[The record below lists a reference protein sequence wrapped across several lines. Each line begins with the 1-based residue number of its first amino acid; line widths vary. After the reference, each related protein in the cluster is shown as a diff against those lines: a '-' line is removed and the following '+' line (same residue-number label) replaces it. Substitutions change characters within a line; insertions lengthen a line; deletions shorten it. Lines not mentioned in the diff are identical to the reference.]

1 MDEEWE
7 DYQWALQQY
16 ERQRRKDQ
24 ATADAPLTIG
34 VDLGT
39 IYLKLSSLSASD
51 KADLIPTIQGD
62 RYRFTGILVDKSVDG
77 DEDIFTVGRPAMEKF
92 FYSNSSSSAS
102 VASKVVLPYQEL
114 QKESSDQAKKM
125 VQQVVLPTVG
135 EALERM
141 ATNVSRDQE
150 QKGKGKTNIRTVLT
164 LPPMVYNQN
173 RETMFHQNYHDQ
185 SHHTITVPDP
195 VAAIWGAQS
204 VNLLPTPTSKEETA
218 KACTMVVDVGGLA
231 STISIVRKDQ
241 VIGTVSLNNIGGESY
256 VQQLSERIVKE
267 AADASLL
274 NDPTSLALIHGSA
287 RSSILELVQKT
298 SSNVHIPFLFMGRPD
313 KANEP
318 HFEMTISRAVM
329 DQCVQDY
336 WIQSVVPTLIQEGQL
351 STSLSPPTNATSLM
365 MSAMTKVLEESE
377 ELPTNIQHILLV
389 GGGSKFKLVEQA
401 FLDAIAMLMGP
412 SSHKTV
418 IPEASLRAELT
429 TMGAAA
435 LLPNYDYNYQRGLE
449 RVSL

>member
-125 VQQVVLPTVG
+125 VQQAVLPTVG

-150 QKGKGKTNIRTVLT
+150 QKGQG
-164 LPPMVYNQN
+164 
-173 RETMFHQNYHDQ
+173 
-185 SHHTITVPDP
+185 
-195 VAAIWGAQS
+195 
-204 VNLLPTPTSKEETA
+204 
-218 KACTMVVDVGGLA
+218 
-231 STISIVRKDQ
+231 KDQ
-241 VIGTVSLNNIGGESY
+241 HSNCFDLATHG
-256 VQQLSERIVKE
+256 VQSKSRNHVPSKLS
-267 AADASLL
+267 
-274 NDPTSLALIHGSA
+274 
-287 RSSILELVQKT
+287 
-298 SSNVHIPFLFMGRPD
+298 
-313 KANEP
+313 
-318 HFEMTISRAVM
+318 
-329 DQCVQDY
+329 
-336 WIQSVVPTLIQEGQL
+336 
-351 STSLSPPTNATSLM
+351 
-365 MSAMTKVLEESE
+365 
-377 ELPTNIQHILLV
+377 
-389 GGGSKFKLVEQA
+389 
-401 FLDAIAMLMGP
+401 
-412 SSHKTV
+412 
-418 IPEASLRAELT
+418 
-429 TMGAAA
+429 
-435 LLPNYDYNYQRGLE
+435 
-449 RVSL
+449 